1 MHHLG
6 WLRRRRRTIRARL
19 RPHRGSIARVFFL
32 LCLFSG
38 AVAAQSS
45 STDSA
50 ALRPGD
56 LVRLRI
62 WREPDL
68 SGDYR
73 IDEHGSAVFPKIG
86 PLNVG
91 YLAPDSLRALLV
103 ASYSVYLQ
111 TPSIEVR
118 FLRRVNVLGEV
129 RNPGLYDVDPTMSI
143 ADVVAM
149 AGGVTSDGDRE
160 RVELI
165 RDGHPMSAARS
176 PQDAV
181 TRVALH
187 SGDQLRVRQRGW
199 FSRNTAVIA
208 AGITGVALLGAAVI
222 RP

>member
-1 MHHLG
+1 M
-6 WLRRRRRTIRARL
+6 
-19 RPHRGSIARVFFL
+19 
-32 LCLFSG
+32 
-38 AVAAQSS
+38 
-45 STDSA
+45 
-50 ALRPGD
+50 
-56 LVRLRI
+56 RLRI

-86 PLNVG
+86 PLSVG

-111 TPSIEVR
+111 APSIEVR

-129 RNPGLYDVDPTMSI
+129 RNPGLYDVDPTMNI

-149 AGGVTSDGDRE
+149 AGGVTPDGDRG
-160 RVELI
+160 RIELI
-165 RDGHPMSAARS
+165 RDGHPMSAALS
-176 PQDAV
+176 PQDTA

-187 SGDQLRVRQRGW
+187 SGDQLKVRQRGW
-199 FSRNTAVIA
+199 FYRNTAVIT
-208 AGITGVALLGAAVI
+208 AGITGIALLGAAVI